1 MRAVIFIN
9 GIINDYAPLARWLHP
24 DDFLIGADGGTL
36 HCLALGRQPRVIV
49 GDLDS
54 LAPELV
60 ERLVAEG
67 VQVERHSPMKN
78 QTDLELA
85 VECAHRNGAA
95 QVLLLGALGGRLD
108 QMLANILLLAQRDW
122 PFPLKLVE
130 ENQLAQV
137 LHGGEKLILT
147 APVGSTV
154 SVIPLSER
162 VTGITYAG
170 LAYPLV
176 DFTLPFGSTRGV
188 SNVVEHE
195 PATIQIA
202 TGMLLVIETLLEQTN

>member
-1 MRAVIFIN
+1 MRAVIFVN
-9 GIINDYAPLARWLHP
+9 GLINDYTTLARWLHP

-36 HCLALGRQPRVIV
+36 HCLALGCQPNVVV

-54 LAPELV
+54 LPPELV
-60 ERLVAEG
+60 ARLGAEG
-67 VQVERHSPMKN
+67 VQIERHSPIKD

-85 VECAHRNGAA
+85 ADCAQRHGAD

-108 QMLANILLLAQRDW
+108 QMLANVLLLARRDW
-122 PFPLKLVE
+122 PFSLMLVE

-137 LHGGEKLILT
+137 MHGGEKLTLT

-162 VTGITYAG
+162 VTGITYEG
-170 LAYPLV
+170 LEYPLV
-176 DFTLPFGSTRGV
+176 DFALSFGSTRGV
-188 SNVVEHE
+188 SNVVQCT

-202 TGMLLVIETLLEQTN
+202 SGMLLVIENVASKST